1 MLHMINFQ
9 GPIILDC
16 LSFAIDSKQ
25 GFIQSIFIDIQ
36 RLYRTVKKIER
47 MKQFEYSKKHTESSR
62 FLHVKQTGK
71 EILIER
77 VKFQF
82 SPIRLKFILSSS
94 RSSTLEPR

>member
-1 MLHMINFQ
+1 
-9 GPIILDC
+9 
-16 LSFAIDSKQ
+16 
-25 GFIQSIFIDIQ
+25 
-36 RLYRTVKKIER
+36 

-82 SPIRLKFILSSS
+82 SPKYMSQIYFEFI
-94 RSSTLEPR
+94 EK